1 VRRPTIL
8 VVLFLAAMIALFV
21 VVALY
26 GRLDASEL

>member
-1 VRRPTIL
+1 VRRL
-8 VVLFLAAMIALFV
+8 VVVLFALAMLTLFV